1 MNMTKKQTQKKT
13 VKAKKKAPKPKK
25 KLSAIT
31 LWRIGLIKD
40 EHEKLIKTR
49 ELGGRPP
56 CFETPEELMAKVV
69 RYFENVEAIHGRYGI
84 PTKAGLLA
92 ELGCSRDSYNE
103 YKKKPEFS
111 DTIKRAEKA
120 IEMAWIERLAAP
132 VQATG
137 AIFYLKNAF
146 AYKDQIHN
154 KNEDAIKIDVN
165 DKQYS
170 RILKYVRKG
179 GTNKQ
184 G

>member
-1 MNMTKKQTQKKT
+1 MTKKQTKKKA
-13 VKAKKKAPKPKK
+13 VKAKKAPKPKK

-40 EHEKLIKTR
+40 EHEKLVKSR

-69 RYFENVEAIHGRYGI
+69 RYFENVEAVHGRYGI
-84 PTKAGLLA
+84 PTKAGLIA

-103 YKKKPEFS
+103 YKKKEGFS

-120 IEMAWIERLAAP
+120 IEMAWVERLAAP

-154 KNEDAIKIDVN
+154 KNEDTIKIDVN

-170 RILKYVRKG
+170 KIINYVKKSG
-179 GTNKQ
+179 GANKQ